1 MFLNAP
7 VIVKPLCRSTAPM
20 TVGLNAILMSQLPPA
35 GTPILQSVLA
45 TMKGSLTR
53 MVESGIATEP
63 ELLVRVTVCGRLVS
77 PTMTS
82 PNLSG
87 ALGLIRSFGCFAS
100 GDVATSGDEPDPTRL
115 VASSD
120 CACAGRANAVS
131 RNTSRKARPTNDR
144 VNDLIP
150 ICNNPPQAT
159 IDIRPFANSC
169 F

>member
-1 MFLNAP
+1 LNAP
-7 VIVKPLCRSTAPM
+7 VMVKPLCRSTAPT

-35 GTPILQSVLA
+35 GTPALQLVLA
-45 TMKGSLTR
+45 MMKGSLRR

-63 ELLVRVTVCGRLVS
+63 ELLVRVTVCGRLVT

-100 GDVATSGDEPDPTRL
+100 GDVATSGDD
-115 VASSD
+115 ASSD
-120 CACAGRANAVS
+120 WACAGRANAVS
-131 RNTSRKARPTNDR
+131 RNTNRKARPTNDR

>member
-1 MFLNAP
+1 MGVFLNAP
-7 VIVKPLCRSTAPM
+7 VIVKPLCRSTAPT

-77 PTMTS
+77 PTMIC

-87 ALGLIRSFGCFAS
+87 SLGLIRSFGCFAS
-100 GDVATSGDEPDPTRL
+100 GDVATSGDD
-115 VASSD
+115 ASSD
-120 CACAGRANAVS
+120 CANAGSASTFSKN
-131 RNTSRKARPTNDR
+131 NSRKARPANDR
-144 VNDLIP
+144 VNDLIR

-159 IDIRPFANSC
+159 VDIAAC
-169 F
+169 FTIRAFY